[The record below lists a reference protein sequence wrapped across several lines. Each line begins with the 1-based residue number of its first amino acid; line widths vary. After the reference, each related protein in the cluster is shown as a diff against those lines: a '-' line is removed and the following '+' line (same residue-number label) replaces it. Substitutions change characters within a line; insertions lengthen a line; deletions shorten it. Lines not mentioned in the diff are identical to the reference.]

1 VASPVP
7 RRLAILLGLAIVATA
22 ILTALPL
29 LWPIIPRATIFAPMA
44 PQGAGLGL
52 LFAVIAILAGRRK
65 LAALSLLV
73 AIWNGQMIWP
83 DVSPFLDRAAAN
95 DDPILKVVNF
105 NLRFKNERLDA
116 VADYLIASGADII
129 GLVEATPRAKAAMVR
144 LQTAYPYSLDCIET
158 APKCQNMLFS
168 KYPLKNTYAGP
179 VDGRYPTIA
188 IAEVALPG
196 GASVTVGVVHVMT
209 PFTGPREPLAAVDP
223 GPAPVF
229 ADAPNLEQSHQAANL
244 AAFLQR
250 QPADLILIGDF
261 NSAPW
266 SPLQRAFRAASGLDD
281 RGHFL
286 LTWPT
291 SVWPIFRI
299 PLDPVFVRGRP
310 HVTQLRLGPDVG
322 SDHFPVEA
330 EIALAR

>member
-1 VASPVP
+1 VASPGK
-7 RRLAILLGLAIVATA
+7 RRLTILLGLGIVAAA
-22 ILTALPL
+22 ILTVLPL

-65 LAALSLLV
+65 LAALSLIV
-73 AIWNGQMIWP
+73 AIWNGQLIWP
-83 DVSPFLDRAAAN
+83 DVSPFRDRPEVSSA
-95 DDPILKVVNF
+95 PTFKLVNF

-116 VADYLIASGADII
+116 VADYLIASGADIV
-129 GLVEATPRAKAAMVR
+129 GLVEATPRAKAVLGR
-144 LQTAYPYSLDCIET
+144 LHAVYPYSLDCIET

-168 KYPLKNTYAGP
+168 KYPLKNTYAGS

-188 IAEVALPG
+188 IAAVELPD
-196 GASVTVGVVHVMT
+196 GAPVTVGVVHVMT

-223 GPAPVF
+223 GPAPTF
-229 ADAPNLEQSHQAANL
+229 ADAPDLEQSHQAANL
-244 AAFLQR
+244 AAFLKR

-266 SPLQRAFRAASGLDD
+266 SPLQRAFRAASGLDN

-286 LTWPT
+286 PTWPS

-310 HVTQLRLGPDVG
+310 SVIRLQLGPDVG
-322 SDHFPVEA
+322 SDHFPVEV
-330 EIALAR
+330 EIAVSR